1 MPPCSGPN
9 ELHPDIVELC
19 RFAEQQATGIK
30 RMTKCILRCSKV
42 PLLGADCLETSIWAL
57 PFKEAPEELSGL
69 IGVRD
74 ERVTQG

>member
-1 MPPCSGPN
+1 
-9 ELHPDIVELC
+9 
-19 RFAEQQATGIK
+19 
-30 RMTKCILRCSKV
+30 MTKCILRCSKV